1 MTDTTEAMAETP
13 DPNEQFTAREL
24 ADTTAAPD
32 FTFRRMG
39 RIALKALPFMRP
51 MLAHIIVILFL
62 GFLMGFVTT
71 SILTLYQNL
80 LSDKVLVGEKI
91 QPGQAFLLGLDD
103 SYVKQEFVGDEDKAG
118 RDRLALPKTGK
129 GAWDKDSDATEPTIA
144 EADKLTP
151 DQRKRVRNRMY
162 VWLMFMGALGIILGA
177 ILRYYGAWTW
187 QNVSQYLRVT
197 MVERLEHLS
206 LGFHSDSRAGDAIYR
221 IFQDS
226 AQIVNLLS
234 QAIIGPIMQMWPLAL
249 ALAFILAFDQML
261 FLSIVLAAIPM
272 VWLTVKFTPRIRR
285 RSVANRVAN
294 SNLTSR
300 LQEVFSALKV
310 VKASGAENLVLERFD
325 RDSHRALDAALY
337 LRFEMALLS
346 LLVIMIG
353 GAVVI
358 ALEYVTAGW
367 VIQKRETLLWG
378 WAAAYIAF
386 ELWTLGAFQAAS
398 GRIEESFRTG
408 HGLIRLWCMI
418 QDLFIGLERAFYFLD
433 LKPEVLDPDDPVAYP
448 SPITSVTWEDV
459 HFAYKEGQPVLK
471 GVNLQA
477 EVGTVT
483 AIVGSTGCGKS
494 TLMSLL
500 LRLYDPYRG
509 TVRING
515 VDIRDVTIDDIRT
528 NSAIALQKNVLFTG
542 KVADNIGYAVAGASR
557 QDIERA
563 AETACADPFIREM
576 DGGYDCEL
584 GERGSKLS
592 SGQRQRLTI
601 ARAVIRNTP
610 ILILDEP
617 TASLDAETEH
627 QVLANLA
634 EWGKD
639 KVVFLITHRLST
651 IRNADQIALL
661 EDGRIAETGS
671 HDELMARSDGRY
683 RRFVLAETLGTDN
696 GGRESS

>member
-1 MTDTTEAMAETP
+1 MADTTATAAKPP
-13 DPNEQFTAREL
+13 DPKKQFVAREL

-32 FTFRRMG
+32 FAFRRMG
-39 RIALKALPFMRP
+39 RIVLKALPFMRP
-51 MLAHIIVILFL
+51 MLIHIIAIIVL
-62 GFLMGFVTT
+62 GALMGFVGTVVGT
-71 SILTLYQNL
+71 FIADLFSN
-80 LSDKVLVGEKI
+80 KVLVGEKV
-91 QPGQAFLLGLDD
+91 QPVQAILLGLDD
-103 SYVKQEFVGDEDKAG
+103 SYVKQESNGNGEKQTRESDVGKEDDPAASAIADEDK
-118 RDRLALPKTGK
+118 LA
-129 GAWDKDSDATEPTIA
+129 
-144 EADKLTP
+144 P

-162 VWLMFMGALGIILGA
+162 FWILPLGALGIILGA
-177 ILRYYGAWTW
+177 ILGYYGSWTW

-206 LGFHSDSRAGDAIYR
+206 LGFHSGARAGDAIYR

-226 AQIVNLLS
+226 GQIVNVLN
-234 QAIIGPIMQMWPLAL
+234 QAIVGPIMQMYPLVIT
-249 ALAFILAFDQML
+249 LAFLYAFDPL
-261 FLSIVLAAIPM
+261 LLLAVVGAVVPM

-300 LQEVFSALKV
+300 LQEAFTALKV
-310 VKASGAENLVLERFD
+310 VKASRAENLVQERFD

-346 LLVIMIG
+346 LLVMMFG
-353 GAVVI
+353 GATII

-367 VIQKRETLLWG
+367 VIEERETFLG
-378 WAAAYIAF
+378 AWAVAYIGF
-386 ELWTLGAFQAAS
+386 TLWNLGAFNLA
-398 GRIEESFRTG
+398 GGKIGESLGTG

-433 LKPEVLDPDDPVAYP
+433 LKPEVFDPEEPVAYP
-448 SPITSVTWEDV
+448 APIKSVTWEDV
-459 HFAYKEGQPVLK
+459 HFGYKDGPTVLS

-477 EVGTVT
+477 DVGTVT
-483 AIVGSTGCGKS
+483 AIVGTTGSGKS

-500 LRLYDPYRG
+500 LRLYDPHQG
-509 TVRING
+509 CVRIND
-515 VDIRDVTIDDIRT
+515 VDIRDVKIDDIRAS
-528 NSAIALQKNVLFTG
+528 SAIALQKNVLFTG
-542 KVADNIGYAVAGASR
+542 KVADNIGYAVVGASR

-563 AETACADPFIREM
+563 AEIACADDFIREM
-576 DGGYDCEL
+576 EEAYDSEL

-617 TASLDAETEH
+617 TASLDAQTEH

-651 IRNADQIALL
+651 IRNADQISFL

-671 HDELMARSDGRY
+671 HDALMARPDGRY
-683 RRFVLAETLGTDN
+683 RNFVLAETTGADLG
-696 GGRESS
+696 GGESS

>member
-1 MTDTTEAMAETP
+1 MTDTTATSRAEPP

-39 RIALKALPFMRP
+39 RIALKGLPFMRP
-51 MLAHIIVILFL
+51 MLVHILVILAL

-103 SYVKQEFVGDEDKAG
+103 SYVKQEFVGDENREARNRTVPSG
-118 RDRLALPKTGK
+118 EGK
-129 GAWDKDSDATEPTIA
+129 GALGKQADATAPELA
-144 EADKLTP
+144 EEDKLTP

-162 VWLMFMGALGIILGA
+162 VWLLFMGALGIILGA

-187 QNVSQYLRVT
+187 HNVSQYLRVT

-234 QAIIGPIMQMWPLAL
+234 QAIIGPIMQMWPLAV
-249 ALAFILAFDQML
+249 ALVFILAFDQML
-261 FLSIVLAAIPM
+261 FLSMVLAAIPM

-294 SNLTSR
+294 SDLTSR
-300 LQEVFSALKV
+300 LQEVFTALKV
-310 VKASGAENLVLERFD
+310 VKASRAENLVLERFD
-325 RDSHRALDAALY
+325 RDSNKALDAALY

-378 WAAAYIAF
+378 WAATYIAF

-398 GRIEESFRTG
+398 GRIAESFGTG

-433 LKPEVLDPDDPVAYP
+433 LKPEVFDPDDPVAYP

-459 HFAYKEGQPVLK
+459 YFAYKQGQPVLK

-483 AIVGSTGCGKS
+483 AIVGSTGSGKS

-500 LRLYDPYRG
+500 LRLYDPHRG
-509 TVRING
+509 AVRING

-528 NSAIALQKNVLFTG
+528 NSAIALQKNILFTG

-563 AETACADPFIREM
+563 AEIARADAFIREM
-576 DGGYDCEL
+576 DGGYDSEL

-634 EWGKD
+634 EWGRD

-651 IRNADQIALL
+651 IRNADQIAFL

-683 RRFVLAETLGTDN
+683 RRFVLAETLQSF
-696 GGRESS
+696 RK